1 MLQLYF
7 RPPSSVERTH
17 FTGHQQPETSIKKV
31 KEALKYDYTYYS
43 ATIY

>member
-7 RPPSSVERTH
+7 RPPSYVERTY
-17 FTGHQQPETSIKKV
+17 FTQHPQPETSIKNV

-43 ATIY
+43 ATI